1 MVLTRVLSLHPDER
15 LPVSD
20 WDEVL
25 GAIEETKAV
34 NCSRFLGL
42 CMAKRWE
49 VAMACTEGI
58 DTEGVNERNDGRNAL
73 HFLFEFESAPLALVA
88 KCVELGCDVNAFSTH
103 VLCKGP
109 PLALVRTV
117 GMAAELGAHGA
128 DVNAADE
135 GMVTVL
141 MRAAGNDRAAA
152 VRFLVDAGADPG
164 AVDIQGRTAID
175 WVYEGEF
182 FFSGSEDV
190 ALLLLE
196 AGAVPGDRER
206 VLEEARQMGH
216 DRVVAWLGTADGDC
230 ASSTNP

>member
-1 MVLTRVLSLHPDER
+1 MTCTA
-15 LPVSD
+15 
-20 WDEVL
+20 
-25 GAIEETKAV
+25 GADTDGF
-34 NCSRFLGL
+34 NRF
-42 CMAKRWE
+42 
-49 VAMACTEGI
+49 
-58 DTEGVNERNDGRNAL
+58 DDGRNAL
-73 HFLFEFESAPLALVA
+73 HFVAGFENAPLEMVA
-88 KCVELGCDVNAFSTH
+88 KCVEFGCDINAFSTH